1 MSDFLAESSRLAE
14 SSIVGSS
21 TVSTARRQTYLAA
34 WLASTVIVMPKVKT
48 SKFARPNVLKK
59 IKTEILLG
67 FITPHRDYLVRLGFV
82 WPSDGE
88 TEVDCHTLARIL
100 AVPRPD
106 MPPDLVDQLDLV
118 DLHSEEQQFLAFES
132 EYSQLVKQLQQ
143 PLDSPADVVMRV
155 LRHNPQAAWKAFD
168 KRALTVQR
176 ALSSFL
182 AAEGKEFRVP
192 SVERITK
199 LEAALAPQ
207 FKESNR
213 SEACRIHVVQ
223 DDGQCS
229 LIIRHGEPVSRI
241 GTITDNGESG
251 SLLFRPERLDVA
263 YYNVAKR
270 EWLISGVSTILK
282 EMYREQIGAILHGSR
297 HALSPSDR
305 YTLEPLRD
313 GRDWLNDHSV
323 EGVRAALLKEI
334 TLRLPTGV
342 DMRLSK
348 GDVFAELLRQ
358 RDVHGNGIEFVDA
371 TFALI
376 LRHRKR
382 TLHVKVNPLR
392 NIVSG
397 TGGISLVDEWLED
410 RDFIITNADATILAN
425 N

>member
-1 MSDFLAESSRLAE
+1 
-14 SSIVGSS
+14 
-21 TVSTARRQTYLAA
+21 
-34 WLASTVIVMPKVKT
+34 MPKVKA

-59 IKTEILLG
+59 VKTDILLA
-67 FITPHRDYLVRLGFV
+67 FMEPHRDYLARLGFA
-82 WPSDGE
+82 WPADGT
-88 TEVDCHTLARIL
+88 TELDCHALARIL

-118 DLHSEEQQFLAFES
+118 DLLSEEQQFLAFES

-176 ALSSFL
+176 SLSSFL
-182 AAEGKEFRVP
+182 AAEGKEFRAP
-192 SVERITK
+192 NAERIKK
-199 LEAALAPQ
+199 LEGALAPQ

-213 SEACRIHVVQ
+213 SEACRIHVVHE
-223 DDGQCS
+223 DGQWA

-241 GTITDNGESG
+241 GTITDDGESG

-263 YYNVAKR
+263 YYNAAKR

-297 HALSPSDR
+297 HALAPSDR
-305 YTLEPLRD
+305 YTLEPLRQ
-313 GRDWLNDHSV
+313 GRDWLNDHGV
-323 EGVRAALLKEI
+323 DGVRAALLKEI

-342 DMRLSK
+342 EMKLSK
-348 GDVFAELLRQ
+348 GDVFTELLRQ

-371 TFALI
+371 TFALM
-376 LRHRKR
+376 LSHRKR

-392 NIVSG
+392 NVLSG
-397 TGGISLVDEWLED
+397 TGGIGLVDEWLED
-410 RDFIITNADATILAN
+410 RDFIISNVDASILAN

>member
-1 MSDFLAESSRLAE
+1 
-14 SSIVGSS
+14 
-21 TVSTARRQTYLAA
+21 
-34 WLASTVIVMPKVKT
+34 MPKVKA
-48 SKFARPNVLKK
+48 SKFSRPNVLKK
-59 IKTEILLG
+59 IKTDLLHA
-67 FITPHRDYLVRLGFV
+67 FMEPHRDYLVRFGFA
-82 WPSDGE
+82 WPAAGA
-88 TEVDCHTLARIL
+88 TELDCHALARIL

-118 DLHSEEQQFLAFES
+118 DLLSEEQQFLAFES

-176 ALSSFL
+176 SLSSFL
-182 AAEGKEFRVP
+182 AAVGKEFRAP
-192 SVERITK
+192 TGERIKK
-199 LEAALAPQ
+199 LEGALAPQ

-213 SEACRIHVVQ
+213 SEACRIHVVHE
-223 DDGQCS
+223 DGQWA

-241 GTITDNGESG
+241 GTITDDGESG

-297 HALSPSDR
+297 HALAPSDR
-305 YTLEPLRD
+305 YTLEPLRQ
-313 GRDWLNDHSV
+313 GRDWLNDHGV
-323 EGVRAALLKEI
+323 DGVRAALLKEI

-342 DMRLSK
+342 DMKLSK
-348 GDVFAELLRQ
+348 GDVFTELLRQ
-358 RDVHGNGIEFVDA
+358 RDVHGSGIEFVDA
-371 TFALI
+371 TFALM
-376 LRHRKR
+376 LSHRTR

-392 NIVSG
+392 NVVSG

-410 RDFIITNADATILAN
+410 RDFIISNADASILAN